1 MSSAP
6 PHENV
11 PAVEFPDEKFEV
23 KGIKGKKSKL
33 SVGKYQIKSTVEMR
47 GGREMHTWCCS
58 YKNCEEKFRSSHKC
72 GAHLNEHL
80 NRLYHCPKCRYQ
92 TYSLDGHDHHVC
104 FSGPKTQGMKRKP
117 EKRPIPEK
125 KKIKPTSTMTR
136 GDASGELSRRIKEE
150 DPEIIVLE

>member
-1 MSSAP
+1 MSSTIP
-6 PHENV
+6 TENV

-47 GGREMHTWCCS
+47 GGREMCMWHCP
-58 YKNCEEKFRSSHKC
+58 YKNCEEKFGSSRKC

-80 NRLYHCPKCRYQ
+80 NRLYKCPKCRYQ
-92 TYSLDGHDHHVC
+92 TYSLDGYDLHVC
-104 FSGPKTQGMKRKP
+104 LSGPKTQGMKRKP
-117 EKRPIPEK
+117 EKRPLPEK
-125 KKIKPTSTMTR
+125 KKIKPMSTITS
-136 GDASGELSRRIKEE
+136 GDASGESSCQIKDK